1 MLLSILAHL
10 MISFVLGYIAVP
22 LLNAGGIR

>member
-1 MLLSILAHL
+1 MLLSVLAHL
-10 MISFVLGYIAVP
+10 TISFALGYIAVP